1 MASFISKLAF
11 ALLTVAAHAEVSTDG
26 SCGVTGA
33 GGENAYTCPGDIQ
46 CCAASGW
53 CGSTEAHC
61 LTTVGCQADY
71 SNSTEACTEP
81 VPGTTISP
89 DGTCGT
95 EGAGEYGYVC
105 PTDGDTCCSSAQVLL
120 KLWV

>member
-1 MASFISKLAF
+1 MMLVLSARLMAAFLA
-11 ALLTVAAHAEVSTDG
+11 AATVARAEVSPDG
-26 SCGVTGA
+26 SCGLSGA
-33 GGENAYTCPGDIQ
+33 GEEKGYTCPGDVQ
-46 CCAASGW
+46 CCGATGW
-53 CGSTEAHC
+53 CGTSEAHC

-71 SNSTEACTEP
+71 SNSTAACTEP

-105 PTDGDTCCSSAQVLL
+105 PEEVFTCCSAS
-120 KLWV
+120 